1 MFWKRREFFR
11 FLGAVL
17 GGSVLPGAKA
27 EAVVPEGGADISP
40 SLSTGLSTPSAS
52 RSFDSRIFGDD
63 LIEVNHDL
71 IVIGGGIS
79 GLSAAISAARNG
91 VRVALV
97 HERAMLGGNSSSEV
111 RLYPENATA
120 HQVWIKECGI
130 FDEIHVEERVRNHIP
145 YREGLMNC
153 QWDLVLYEWVLR
165 EPNITLYLNTHMHRV
180 VKNEDGTI
188 RSVFCIQL
196 GSEKEF
202 LLSAPLFVDATGDGV
217 LAHRAGAEYR
227 WGREDKAVHGEAL
240 APDVPDEQI
249 MGSSLFFRAVDTGA
263 PVPFKRPDWAVEFH
277 SEEEF
282 QGRNHS
288 FLEGGY
294 WWLEVGPPYHPI
306 KDNSAI
312 IHEGLRHLLGV
323 WDHVKNGGDHG
334 AANYGLDFVG
344 FWPYKR
350 ECRRILGDYILTQ
363 QHVQDPQLFD
373 DNVACGV
380 WFIDIHTHGIL
391 DRSQKPYSSHY
402 EDAHWDEKS
411 TRCYGIPLRALYSR
425 NVSNLMMAG
434 RPISCSY
441 VAFSSSR
448 VLCTGAVVGQ
458 AVGAAASVCVK
469 RNLSPREVAAK
480 HAKECQQLILR
491 QDGYIPGVVNEDLS
505 DLARSAR
512 ASATSEAPL
521 VFPPATTELEMTLP
535 KAQIFPV
542 SGNRVDRVSL
552 LLRSALAGNVEMT
565 VALRRA
571 DHVWDFR
578 GTDDL
583 ASASAVVPANCEG
596 WVHFDLNADVEGG
609 RLYYLHTT
617 AHAGV
622 FWKLFVEDNENLVH
636 RCPVGVSPAELP
648 GSMYWR
654 PFREGKSFC
663 MAVQP
668 EVRPFA
674 AQNVIQGSNRPDRWT
689 NLWQSAPGVPLP
701 QSLELAWDNPQ
712 RFNRVEVMF
721 DTNMNR
727 RIRLPLFRYPE
738 CVKEYRIEAWVSG
751 AWIPLHEERDNY
763 QRRRIHSVAMVS
775 ADQIRL
781 TILATNGVPE
791 ARVYEV
797 RVYWEEGVV
806 T

>member
-1 MFWKRREFFR
+1 MFWKRRDFVR
-11 FLGAVL
+11 FLGALL

-27 EAVVPEGGADISP
+27 TAEEAAASPVLSSVPG
-40 SLSTGLSTPSAS
+40 STPAS
-52 RSFDSRIFGDD
+52 TPLTFDPRLFGDEM
-63 LIEVNHDL
+63 IEVAHDVV
-71 IVIGGGIS
+71 VIGGGIA
-79 GLSAAISAARNG
+79 GFSAAVSAARNG
-91 VRVALV
+91 VKVALV
-97 HERAMLGGNSSSEV
+97 HERSMLGGNSSSEV

-130 FDEIHVEERVRNHIP
+130 FDEIHAEERVRNHIP

-153 QWDLVLYEWVLR
+153 QWDLVLYEWVLH

-180 VKNEDGTI
+180 VKNNDGTI
-188 RSVFCIQL
+188 RSAYCIQL

-202 LLSAPLFVDATGDGV
+202 LLTAPLFVDATGDGV

-227 WGREDKAVHGEAL
+227 WGREGRAVHDEPL
-240 APDVPDEQI
+240 APDTPDEQI
-249 MGSSLFFRAVDTGA
+249 MGSSLFFRAFDTGS
-263 PVPFKRPDWAVEFH
+263 PVPFKRPDWAVEFK

-294 WWLEVGPPYHPI
+294 WWLEVGPPHHPI
-306 KDNSAI
+306 KDNSTI

-350 ECRRILGDYILTQ
+350 ECRRILGDFILTQ
-363 QHVQDPQLFD
+363 QHVQDPRPLD
-373 DNVACGV
+373 DNVAYGV

-391 DRSQKPYSSHY
+391 DRAQKPYKSHY
-402 EDAHWDEKS
+402 EDTNWDAKS
-411 TRCYGIPLRALYSR
+411 TRPYGIPLRALYSR
-425 NVSNLMMAG
+425 NVPNLMMAG

-458 AVGAAASVCVK
+458 AVGAAAALCVK
-469 RNLSPREVAAK
+469 RKLPPREIAAR

-491 QDGYIPGVVNEDLS
+491 QDGYIPGVANEDPA
-505 DLARSAR
+505 DLARSAKVT
-512 ASATSEAPL
+512 ATSEAPL
-521 VFPPATTELEMTLP
+521 IFPPATTELEMTLP
-535 KAQIFPV
+535 NAQIFPV
-542 SGNRVDRVSL
+542 SGNRVDCVSL
-552 LLRSALAGNVEMT
+552 LLRSSLADNVEMT

-583 ASASAVVPANCEG
+583 AHAIVTVPANSEG

-609 RLYYLHTT
+609 NLYYIHTT
-617 AHAGV
+617 AHAGI
-622 FWKLFVEDNENLVH
+622 FWKLFVEDDADLIH
-636 RCPVGVSPAELP
+636 RCPVGVTPAELP
-648 GSMYWR
+648 ATVYWR

-663 MAVQP
+663 MEISP

-674 AQNVIQGSNRPDRWT
+674 AQNVVQGGNRPDRWT
-689 NLWQSAPGVPLP
+689 NLWQSAPGAPLP
-701 QSLELAWDNPQ
+701 QSLELAWDTSQ
-712 RFNRVEVMF
+712 RFNRIEVTF

-727 RIRLPLFRYPE
+727 RVRLPLYRYPE
-738 CVKEYRIEAWVSG
+738 CVKDYRIEARVNGTWTT
-751 AWIPLHEERDNY
+751 LHEEHDNY
-763 QRRRIHSVAMVS
+763 QRRRVHCFSTVS

-781 TILATNGVPE
+781 TVLATNGVPE

-797 RVYWEEGVV
+797 RVYLDESLVA
-806 T
+806 